1 MTESLYLDGEY
12 LKNHPNWHVEDS
24 QWKAEKIKKILAKN
38 NISPTTVCEIGCGA
52 GEILNQMYSSS
63 PASSSFVGYDIS
75 ENAIE
80 LAKHRTKDRLRFIK
94 EDLLLDDAARFDL
107 LLIIDVF
114 EHVEDY
120 IGFLRKCR
128 EKAEYKIF
136 HIPLDMTVQKII
148 RTEVLKDARQNVG
161 HLHYFTKETALAT
174 LVDSG
179 YQIVDSFYTPWG
191 FELAQKT
198 LLKKI
203 FQLPFKIFYNINP
216 DLAVRIMGGSS
227 LIVLA
232 K

>member
-1 MTESLYLDGEY
+1 M
-12 LKNHPNWHVEDS
+12 
-24 QWKAEKIKKILAKN
+24 ILAKN
-38 NISPTTVCEIGCGA
+38 NIKPTTICEIGCGA
-52 GEILNQMYSSS
+52 GEILNQLHSAFPDYSN
-63 PASSSFVGYDIS
+63 FVGYDIS
-75 ENAIE
+75 ENAID
-80 LAKHRTKDRLRFIK
+80 LAQNRTKDRLKFIK
-94 EDLLLDDAARFDL
+94 GDLLLDPSSKFDL
-107 LLIIDVF
+107 LLTIDVF
-114 EHVEDY
+114 EHIEDY

-136 HIPLDMTVQKII
+136 HIPLDMTVQKVL
-148 RTEVLKDARQNVG
+148 RTDVLKDARQNVG

-179 YQIVDSFYTPWG
+179 YEIVDSFYTPWG

-203 FQLPFKIFYNINP
+203 FQLPFRLFYNINP